1 MSLTI
6 AANAETNCR
15 QAGSEPV
22 LKVSGLGLRYPNG
35 KQALTDAAL
44 EVNRGEFVVIL
55 GSNGSGKS
63 SMLRCIVRLLEPTS
77 GTITVARQD
86 MIRLQG
92 RSLRKAR
99 MSIGVVGQ
107 HANLVRRRSVVANV
121 VCGALA
127 RHNSWRTALGMMPSS
142 EMGPALEC
150 LEHVGL
156 ADLARQRAGTLSGG
170 QAQRVAVARAL
181 AQRPQLML
189 ADEPVASLD
198 PEAAND
204 VMKLLRRLAEEGLA
218 VMCVLH
224 QPDLAR
230 RYADRV
236 IGLSGGRV
244 TFETK
249 ASSIS
254 ATDIDQLYGKQAA

>member
-1 MSLTI
+1 MSVMI
-6 AANAETNCR
+6 AATARPNDQRFCA
-15 QAGSEPV
+15 EPV
-22 LKVSGLGLRYPNG
+22 LQLSGLGLHYPNG
-35 KQALTDAAL
+35 KQALSDASL
-44 EVNRGEFVVIL
+44 EVDRGEFVVVL

-92 RSLRKAR
+92 SGLRRAR
-99 MSIGVVGQ
+99 MSIGMVSQ
-107 HANLVRRRSVVANV
+107 HANLVRRRSVLANV
-121 VCGALA
+121 MCGALA
-127 RHNSWRTALGMMPSS
+127 RHNGWRTTLGILPR
-142 EMGPALEC
+142 EEAEPALQC

-156 ADLARQRAGTLSGG
+156 ADLARQRADTLSGG

-198 PEAAND
+198 PEAAGD
-204 VMKLLRRLAEEGLA
+204 VMKLLRRLADEGLA

-224 QPDLAR
+224 QPQLAQR
-230 RYADRV
+230 HADRV
-236 IGLSGGRV
+236 IGLSAGRV
-244 TFETK
+244 VFETRAGSIK
-249 ASSIS
+249 SS
-254 ATDIDQLYGKQAA
+254 DIDQLYGKRAA

>member
-1 MSLTI
+1 MPVMIPMNS
-6 AANAETNCR
+6 ETH
-15 QAGSEPV
+15 AGRSGAEPV
-22 LKVSGLGLRYPNG
+22 LRLSGLGLRYPNG
-35 KQALTDAAL
+35 KQALHDASL
-44 EVNRGEFVVIL
+44 DVSRGEFVVVL

-92 RSLRKAR
+92 QGLRHAR
-99 MSIGVVGQ
+99 MAIGMVGQ
-107 HANLVRRRSVVANV
+107 HPNLVRRRSVLANV
-121 VCGALA
+121 VCGTLA
-127 RHNSWRTALGMMPSS
+127 RHNGWRTALGLLPR
-142 EMGPALEC
+142 EEKEPALEC
-150 LEHVGL
+150 LEQVGL
-156 ADLARQRAGTLSGG
+156 ADLAHQRAGTLSGG

-198 PEAAND
+198 PEAAGE
-204 VMKLLRRLAEEGLA
+204 VMKLLRRLADTGLA

-224 QPDLAR
+224 QPDLAQ

-236 IGLSGGRV
+236 VGLSAGRV
-244 TFETK
+244 AFETK
-249 ASSIS
+249 ARNIDDR
-254 ATDIDQLYGKQAA
+254 DIDQLYGRLAA